1 MLMMRVADGGQMPPL
16 LSILTSMDEVRFFGH
31 ALIHYICTAADAA
44 KSMAP
49 AQVTTL
55 RVLHHAME
63 WLDEAPSLR
72 SALWCYGLRTFV
84 RSDTHSGIHAPA
96 RNMHAGYS
104 PCSPEVRRRLIETRS
119 RHEVSLTPLQ
129 SICPQMQTPVRL

>member
-1 MLMMRVADGGQMPPL
+1 MLMRVADGGQMPPL
-16 LSILTSMDEVRFFGH
+16 LSILTSMDDVRFFGL
-31 ALIHYICTAADAA
+31 ALLHYIAAADAA
-44 KSMAP
+44 KSTAP
-49 AQVTTL
+49 AQVTAL

-72 SALWCYGLRTFV
+72 CALWRYGLRTFV
-84 RSDTHSGIHAPA
+84 RSDTHSGIHSPA

-104 PCSPEVRRRLIETRS
+104 PCSPEVRRRWIEARS
-119 RHEVSLTPLQ
+119 RHQVSLTPLQ